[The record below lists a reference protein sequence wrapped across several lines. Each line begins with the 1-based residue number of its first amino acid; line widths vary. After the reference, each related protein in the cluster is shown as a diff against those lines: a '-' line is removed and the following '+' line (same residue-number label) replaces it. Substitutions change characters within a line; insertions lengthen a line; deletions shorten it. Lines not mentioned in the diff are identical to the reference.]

1 MSRAFHCRQAH
12 SLFLEPTEMSAA
24 VMEEQLLVALG
35 TDADLSA
42 AGCAAEAASPVGII
56 VRRGEHYRG
65 AWSWKRGV
73 YAFTPAGYS
82 EATLNAETI
91 DEALRVTRQIA
102 LK

>member
-1 MSRAFHCRQAH
+1 
-12 SLFLEPTEMSAA
+12 MSAA

-56 VRRGEHYRG
+56 VRRGMHYRG
-65 AWSWKRGV
+65 AWAWQHGV
-73 YAFTPAGYS
+73 YSFTPAGYS
-82 EATLNAETI
+82 EATLNAQTI
-91 DEALRVTRQIA
+91 DEALAVTRQIA

>member
-1 MSRAFHCRQAH
+1 
-12 SLFLEPTEMSAA
+12 MSA
-24 VMEEQLLVALG
+24 VIMEEQLLIALG

-56 VRRGEHYRG
+56 LRRGMHYRG
-65 AWSWKRGV
+65 AWHWESGV

-91 DEALRVTRQIA
+91 DEALLVTRQIA